1 MACQVEMIPGEIPG
15 EILLTIARLLSYRD
29 LCNLALVCRRW
40 WKVASDPF
48 LWKSFPVS
56 LRFESP
62 ETVMRILSSHR
73 FSLLENVRISDKF
86 WSRLNQETL
95 NDYIKEISKKKSVK
109 SIQICLERD
118 VLETPQVRETEK
130 LIGKLPNNIEI
141 LRSDAEILQQ
151 RYNNTIFSFI
161 N

>member
-1 MACQVEMIPGEIPG
+1 MAWQVEMIPG

-29 LCNLALVCRRW
+29 LCSLALVSRGW
-40 WKVASDPF
+40 WRVARDPL
-48 LWKSFPVS
+48 LWKSFPLS
-56 LRFESP
+56 FRFESP
-62 ETVMRILSSHR
+62 ETVMRILSCQR

-86 WSRLNQETL
+86 WSRLSQENL
-95 NDYIKEISKKKSVK
+95 SNYIKEISRKKSVK

-118 VLETPQVRETEK
+118 LLETPQVIETEK

-151 RYNNTIFSFI
+151 R
-161 N
+161 

>member
-1 MACQVEMIPGEIPG
+1 MIAGEIPG

-56 LRFESP
+56 FRFESP

-118 VLETPQVRETEK
+118 VLETPQVGETEK

-151 RYNNTIFSFI
+151 RYNYSHDHQLKLT
-161 N
+161 